1 MKWFTGIN
9 IKIIHPYNLTAAG
22 LEPVIPNE
30 IFSALE
36 KNPIL
41 YQLSFQHY
49 FCSLLAFG
57 QDLIHKNDLMISS
70 PDILRW

>member
-1 MKWFTGIN
+1 MKWFTGTN
-9 IKIIHPYNLTAAG
+9 IKIIHPYN
-22 LEPVIPNE
+22 EPVIPNE

-41 YQLSFQHY
+41 YQLSFEHY
-49 FCSLLAFG
+49 FCSLLVFG
-57 QDLIHKNDLMISS
+57 QVLIHKNDLMIGS